1 MLKKSGFCALVA
13 FVVLY
18 PSVAVGQ
25 DAKVISGCSQILDP
39 AAMPCTIAQAVM
51 RAFAP
56 FAPIAETEP
65 AYWADL
71 SFFPDQGQG
80 NAQGQA
86 KPPSSNPAPPSL
98 PDLFPPAQTQGNAQA
113 QARLDKRTQMLK
125 MHQRLGLITTI
136 PLLATVISGSF
147 AGGKHPS
154 ATDRDLHAGLGA
166 ATAGLYFSTAYFSI
180 FAPRIPGTK
189 TRGPIR
195 LHKAL
200 AWVHGPGMILTPIL
214 GVMAF
219 DQLNKGEK
227 VHGIAKAHG
236 AVGYVTA
243 AAYGAAIVSVS
254 FRF

>member
-1 MLKKSGFCALVA
+1 MLKKLGFGTLLA
-13 FVVLY
+13 FSFVLR
-18 PSVAVGQ
+18 PDVAVGQ
-25 DAKVISGCSQILDP
+25 ELDSISVSQRGLYAEP
-39 AAMPCTIAQAVM
+39 MPYTVVNAVM

-56 FAPIAETEP
+56 FGPLARLEQTCLR
-65 AYWADL
+65 D
-71 SFFPDQGQG
+71 SGCFPDQ
-80 NAQGQA
+80 AQNKTQP
-86 KPPSSNPAPPSL
+86 PPSPNPAPPSL

-113 QARLDKRTQMLK
+113 QARLDKRTRMLK
-125 MHQRLGLITTI
+125 MHQRLGLITTV

-147 AGGKHPS
+147 AGGKHPN
-154 ATDRDLHAGLGA
+154 ATDRDIHAGLGA

-195 LHKAL
+195 WHKAL
-200 AWVHGPGMILTPIL
+200 AFVHGPGMILTPIL
-214 GVMAF
+214 GIMAF

>member
-1 MLKKSGFCALVA
+1 MWKRLGLGGLVA
-13 FVVLY
+13 V
-18 PSVAVGQ
+18 SVTLFPGTARGQ
-25 DAKVISGCSQILDP
+25 DPDATLPCSPITDQGSLP
-39 AAMPCTIAQAVM
+39 CSAARAMM

-56 FAPIAETEP
+56 FG
-65 AYWADL
+65 
-71 SFFPDQGQG
+71 PD
-80 NAQGQA
+80 AQSQPP
-86 KPPSSNPAPPSL
+86 PPSPNPAPPSL
-98 PDLFPPAQTQGNAQA
+98 PDLFPPSQTQGNAQA
-113 QARLDKRTQMLK
+113 QARLDKRSQMLK
-125 MHQRLGLITTI
+125 IHQRLGLITTI

-147 AGGKHPS
+147 AGGKHPNAS
-154 ATDRDLHAGLGA
+154 DRDIHAGLGA

-200 AWVHGPGMILTPIL
+200 AWIHGPGMILTPIL